1 MDGIVVKST
10 GSWYEVMKPSGEII
24 NCRLKGKFRL
34 QGLKHTNPVTVGDK
48 INYEM
53 EPNSENGVIYSIE
66 PRKNY
71 IIRKSSNLSKQTHI
85 IASNIDQAILMVT
98 IAFPTTSLG
107 FIDRFLVTAEAY
119 HIPTTIIFNKVDL
132 CTNGLEDVLQETID
146 LYHKKVGYA
155 YLKTSVNDKIG
166 LNEVKELLQNKTTLV
181 AGHSGVG
188 KSSLLNAIEPNLN
201 LRTGIISKTSF
212 NGQHTTT
219 FAQMH
224 PLSFGGFIIDT
235 PGIREFGVVDLNNVE
250 LSHYF
255 KEMKPFIGKCKF
267 NNCQHIH
274 EPQCA
279 VLEALEAGQIP
290 TERYQSYLSIMA
302 NEDVFN

>member
-53 EPNSENGVIYSIE
+53 EPNSENGVIFSIE

-132 CTNGLEDVLQETID
+132 CTNGLDDVLKETID

-166 LNEVKELLQNKTTLV
+166 LDEVKELLQNKTTLV

-235 PGIREFGVVDLNNVE
+235 PGIREFGVVDLNNAE

-290 TERYQSYLSIMA
+290 AERYQSYLSIMA

>member
-1 MDGIVVKST
+1 MEGIVVKST
-10 GSWYEVMKPSGEII
+10 GSWYEVMKPDLQIV

-48 INYEM
+48 VNFEM
-53 EPNSENGVIYSIE
+53 EPNSENGVIFSIE
-66 PRKNY
+66 NRKNY
-71 IIRKSSNLSKQTHI
+71 IIRKASNLSKQTHI

-107 FIDRFLVTAEAY
+107 FIDRFLATAEAY

-132 CTNGLEDVLQETID
+132 CTDGLEDVLNDTIH
-146 LYHKKVGYA
+146 LYHNQVGYN
-155 YLKTSVNDKIG
+155 YIKTSVNDQIG
-166 LNEVKELLQNKTTLV
+166 LNEVKALLKDKTTLV

-188 KSSLLNAIEPNLN
+188 KSSLLNGIEPNLN
-201 LRTGIISKTSF
+201 LKTGEISKSSF

-235 PGIREFGVVDLNNVE
+235 PGIREFGVVDLNNAE

-255 KEMKPFIGKCKF
+255 KEMKPYIGKCRF
-267 NNCQHIH
+267 NNCKHMN

-279 VLEALEAGQIP
+279 VLEAIEQDIIP
-290 TERYQSYLSIMA
+290 AERYQSYLSIMA

>member
-1 MDGIVVKST
+1 MEGIVVKST

-53 EPNSENGVIYSIE
+53 EPNSENGVIFSIE

-132 CTNGLEDVLQETID
+132 CTNGLEDVLQETIS
-146 LYHKKVGYA
+146 LYHKKVGYD

-166 LNEVKELLQNKTTLV
+166 LDEVKVLLQNKTTLV

-188 KSSLLNAIEPNLN
+188 KSSLLNAIEPKLN

-235 PGIREFGVVDLNNVE
+235 PGIREFGVVDLNNAE

-279 VLEALEAGQIP
+279 VLEALEAEQIP
-290 TERYQSYLSIMA
+290 AERYQSYLSIMA

>member
-1 MDGIVVKST
+1 MEGIVVKST

-53 EPNSENGVIYSIE
+53 EPNSENGVIFSIE

-132 CTNGLEDVLQETID
+132 CTNGLEDVLKETID

-166 LNEVKELLQNKTTLV
+166 LEEVKELLQNKTTLV

-235 PGIREFGVVDLNNVE
+235 PGIREFGVVDLNNAE

-290 TERYQSYLSIMA
+290 AERYQSYLSIMA

>member
-53 EPNSENGVIYSIE
+53 EPNSENGVIFSIE

-155 YLKTSVNDKIG
+155 FLKTSVNDKIG
-166 LNEVKELLQNKTTLV
+166 LDEVKELLQNKTTLV

-235 PGIREFGVVDLNNVE
+235 PGIREFGVVDLNNAE

-274 EPQCA
+274 EPQCT

-290 TERYQSYLSIMA
+290 NERYQSYLSIMA

>member
-10 GSWYEVMKPSGEII
+10 GSWYEVMKSSGEII

-53 EPNSENGVIYSIE
+53 EPNSENGVIFSIE

-132 CTNGLEDVLQETID
+132 CTDGLEDVLQETID
-146 LYHKKVGYA
+146 LYHKKVGYD

-166 LNEVKELLQNKTTLV
+166 LDEVKELLQNKTTLV

-188 KSSLLNAIEPNLN
+188 KSSLLNAIEHNLN

-235 PGIREFGVVDLNNVE
+235 PGIREFGVVDLNNAE

-279 VLEALEAGQIP
+279 VLEALETGQIP
-290 TERYQSYLSIMA
+290 AERYQSYLSIMA

>member
-53 EPNSENGVIYSIE
+53 EPNSENGVIFSIE

-119 HIPTTIIFNKVDL
+119 HIPTTIIFNKIDL
-132 CTNGLEDVLQETID
+132 CTNGLEDVLQETIN

-166 LNEVKELLQNKTTLV
+166 LDEVKELLQNKTTLV

-235 PGIREFGVVDLNNVE
+235 PGIREFGVVDLNNAE

-290 TERYQSYLSIMA
+290 VERYQSYLSIMA

>member
-1 MDGIVVKST
+1 MEGIVVKST

-53 EPNSENGVIYSIE
+53 EPNSENGVIFSIE

-166 LNEVKELLQNKTTLV
+166 LDEVKELLQNKTTLV

-235 PGIREFGVVDLNNVE
+235 PGIREFGVVDLNNAE

-279 VLEALEAGQIP
+279 VLEALEVGQIP
-290 TERYQSYLSIMA
+290 AERYQSYLSIMA

>member
-1 MDGIVVKST
+1 MEGIVVKST

-53 EPNSENGVIYSIE
+53 EPNSEKGVIFSIE

-98 IAFPTTSLG
+98 IAFPNTSLG

-166 LNEVKELLQNKTTLV
+166 LDEVKELLENKTTLV

-235 PGIREFGVVDLNNVE
+235 PGIREFGVVDLNNAE

-274 EPQCA
+274 EPHCA
-279 VLEALEAGQIP
+279 VLEALEEGQIP
-290 TERYQSYLSIMA
+290 AERYQSYLSIMA

>member
-1 MDGIVVKST
+1 MEGIVVKST

-53 EPNSENGVIYSIE
+53 EPNSENGVIFSIE

-132 CTNGLEDVLQETID
+132 CTNGLEDVLQETIS
-146 LYHKKVGYA
+146 LYHKKVGYD

-166 LNEVKELLQNKTTLV
+166 LDEVKVLLQNKTTLV

-235 PGIREFGVVDLNNVE
+235 PGIREFGVVDLNNAE

-279 VLEALEAGQIP
+279 VLEALEAEQIP
-290 TERYQSYLSIMA
+290 AERYQSYLSIMA

>member
-66 PRKNY
+66 LRKNY

-107 FIDRFLVTAEAY
+107 FLDRFLVTAEAY
-119 HIPTTIIFNKVDL
+119 HIPKTIIFNKVDL
-132 CTNGLEDVLQETID
+132 CTNGLEDVLKETID

-166 LNEVKELLQNKTTLV
+166 LDEVKELLQNKTTLV

-235 PGIREFGVVDLNNVE
+235 PGIREFGVVDLNNAE

-290 TERYQSYLSIMA
+290 AERYQSYLSIMA

>member
-48 INYEM
+48 IYYEM
-53 EPNSENGVIYSIE
+53 EPNSENGVIFSIE

-132 CTNGLEDVLQETID
+132 CTNGLEDLLQETID

-155 YLKTSVNDKIG
+155 YLKTSVNKKIG
-166 LNEVKELLQNKTTLV
+166 LDEVKALLQNKTTLV

-235 PGIREFGVVDLNNVE
+235 PGIREFGVVDLNNAE

-290 TERYQSYLSIMA
+290 AERYQSYLSIMA

>member
-53 EPNSENGVIYSIE
+53 EPNSENGVIFSIE

-166 LNEVKELLQNKTTLV
+166 LAEVKELLQNKTTLV

-235 PGIREFGVVDLNNVE
+235 PGIREFGVVDLNNAE

-290 TERYQSYLSIMA
+290 AERYQSYLSIMA

>member
-1 MDGIVVKST
+1 MEGIVVKST

-53 EPNSENGVIYSIE
+53 EPNSENGVIFSIE

-98 IAFPTTSLG
+98 IAFPNTSLG

-119 HIPTTIIFNKVDL
+119 HIPTTIIFNKIDL

-155 YLKTSVNDKIG
+155 YLKTSVNDKFG
-166 LNEVKELLQNKTTLV
+166 LDEVKELLLNKTTLV

-188 KSSLLNAIEPNLN
+188 KSSLLNSIEPNLN

-235 PGIREFGVVDLNNVE
+235 PGIREFGVVDLNNSE

-274 EPQCA
+274 EPQCT

-290 TERYQSYLSIMA
+290 TERYQSYLSILA

>member
-1 MDGIVVKST
+1 
-10 GSWYEVMKPSGEII
+10 
-24 NCRLKGKFRL
+24 
-34 QGLKHTNPVTVGDK
+34 
-48 INYEM
+48 M
-53 EPNSENGVIYSIE
+53 EPNSENGVIFSIE

-155 YLKTSVNDKIG
+155 FLKTSVNDKIG
-166 LNEVKELLQNKTTLV
+166 LDEVKELLQNKTTLV

-235 PGIREFGVVDLNNVE
+235 PGIREFGVVDLNNAE

-279 VLEALEAGQIP
+279 VLEALEAGKIP
-290 TERYQSYLSIMA
+290 AERYQSYLSIMA

>member
-53 EPNSENGVIYSIE
+53 EPNSENGVIFSIE

-132 CTNGLEDVLQETID
+132 CTNGLEEVLQETID
-146 LYHKKVGYA
+146 LYHKKVGYN
-155 YLKTSVNDKIG
+155 YIKTSVNDKIG
-166 LNEVKELLQNKTTLV
+166 LDEVKELLQNKTTLV

-201 LRTGIISKTSF
+201 LRTGIISKSSF

-235 PGIREFGVVDLNNVE
+235 PGIREFGVVDLNNAE

-267 NNCQHIH
+267 NNCKHIH

-279 VLEALEAGQIP
+279 ILEAIEQGIIP
-290 TERYQSYLSIMA
+290 PERYQSYLSILA

>member
-1 MDGIVVKST
+1 MEGIVVKST
-10 GSWYEVMKPSGEII
+10 GSWYEVMKPDLQII

-48 INYEM
+48 VNFEM
-53 EPNSENGVIYSIE
+53 EPNSENGVIFSIE
-66 PRKNY
+66 NRKNY
-71 IIRKSSNLSKQTHI
+71 IIRKASNLSKQTHI

-107 FIDRFLVTAEAY
+107 FIDRFLATAEAY

-132 CTNGLEDVLQETID
+132 CTDGLEDVLNDTIH
-146 LYHKKVGYA
+146 LYHNQVGYN
-155 YLKTSVNDKIG
+155 YIKTSVNDQIG
-166 LNEVKELLQNKTTLV
+166 LDEVKALLKDKTTLV

-188 KSSLLNAIEPNLN
+188 KSSLLNGIEPNLN
-201 LRTGIISKTSF
+201 LKTGEISKSSF

-235 PGIREFGVVDLNNVE
+235 PGIREFGVVDLNNAE

-255 KEMKPFIGKCKF
+255 KEMKPYIGKCRF
-267 NNCQHIH
+267 NNCKHMN

-279 VLEALEAGQIP
+279 VLEAIEQGIIP
-290 TERYQSYLSIMA
+290 AERYQSYLSIMA

>member
-53 EPNSENGVIYSIE
+53 EPNSENGVIFSIE

-132 CTNGLEDVLQETID
+132 CTNGLEVVLQETID

-166 LNEVKELLQNKTTLV
+166 LDEVKELLQNKTTLV

-235 PGIREFGVVDLNNVE
+235 PGIREFGVVDLNNAE

-274 EPQCA
+274 EPQCT
-279 VLEALEAGQIP
+279 VLEALEAGKIP
-290 TERYQSYLSIMA
+290 AERYQSYLSIMA

>member
-1 MDGIVVKST
+1 MEGIVVKST

-53 EPNSENGVIYSIE
+53 EPNSENGVIFSIE

-132 CTNGLEDVLQETID
+132 CTNGLEDVLQETIS
-146 LYHKKVGYA
+146 LYHKKVGYD
-155 YLKTSVNDKIG
+155 YLKSSVNDKIG
-166 LNEVKELLQNKTTLV
+166 LDEVKVLLQNKTTLV

-235 PGIREFGVVDLNNVE
+235 PGIREFGVVDLNNAE

-279 VLEALEAGQIP
+279 VLEALEAEQIP
-290 TERYQSYLSIMA
+290 AERYQSYLSIMA

>member
-1 MDGIVVKST
+1 MEGIVVKST
-10 GSWYEVMKPSGEII
+10 GSWYEVMKPDLQIV

-48 INYEM
+48 VNFEM
-53 EPNSENGVIYSIE
+53 EPNNENGVIFSIE
-66 PRKNY
+66 NRKNY
-71 IIRKSSNLSKQTHI
+71 IIRKASNLSKQTHI

-107 FIDRFLVTAEAY
+107 FIDRFLATAEAY

-132 CTNGLEDVLQETID
+132 CTDILEDVLNDTIH
-146 LYHKKVGYA
+146 LYHNQVGYN
-155 YLKTSVNDKIG
+155 YIKTSVNDQIG
-166 LNEVKELLQNKTTLV
+166 LNEVKALLKDKTTLV

-188 KSSLLNAIEPNLN
+188 KSSLLNGIEPNLN
-201 LRTGIISKTSF
+201 LKTGEISKSSF

-235 PGIREFGVVDLNNVE
+235 PGIREFGVVDLNNAE

-255 KEMKPFIGKCKF
+255 KEMKPYIGKCKF
-267 NNCQHIH
+267 NNCKHMN

-279 VLEALEAGQIP
+279 VLEAIEQGIIP
-290 TERYQSYLSIMA
+290 AERYQSYLSIMA

>member
-1 MDGIVVKST
+1 MEGIVVKST
-10 GSWYEVMKPSGEII
+10 GSWYEVMKPDLQII

-48 INYEM
+48 VNFEM
-53 EPNSENGVIYSIE
+53 EPNSENGVIFSIE
-66 PRKNY
+66 NRKNY
-71 IIRKSSNLSKQTHI
+71 IIRKASNLSKQTHI

-107 FIDRFLVTAEAY
+107 FIDRFLATAEAY

-132 CTNGLEDVLQETID
+132 CTDGLEDVLNDTIH
-146 LYHKKVGYA
+146 LYHNQVGYN
-155 YLKTSVNDKIG
+155 YIKTSVNGQMG
-166 LNEVKELLQNKTTLV
+166 LDEVKALLKDKTTLV

-188 KSSLLNAIEPNLN
+188 KSSLLNGIEPNLN
-201 LRTGIISKTSF
+201 LKTGEISKSSF

-235 PGIREFGVVDLNNVE
+235 PGIREFGVVDLNNAE

-255 KEMKPFIGKCKF
+255 KEMKPYIGKCKF
-267 NNCQHIH
+267 NNCKHMN

-279 VLEALEAGQIP
+279 VLEAIEQGIIP
-290 TERYQSYLSIMA
+290 AERYQSYLSIMA

>member
-1 MDGIVVKST
+1 MEGIVVKST
-10 GSWYEVMKPSGEII
+10 GSWYEVMKPDKEII

-34 QGLKHTNPVTVGDK
+34 EGLKHTNPITVGD
-48 INYEM
+48 NVQFDM
-53 EPNSENGVIYSIE
+53 ESNSENGVIYAIE

-71 IIRKSSNLSKQTHI
+71 IIRKASNLSKQTHI
-85 IASNIDQAILMVT
+85 IASNIDQALLMVT

-119 HIPTTIIFNKVDL
+119 HIPTTIVFNKVDM
-132 CTNGLEDVLQETID
+132 CTDGLAFVLQETID
-146 LYHKKVGYA
+146 LYHQKVGYP
-155 YLKTSVNDKIG
+155 YIKTSVKDQTG
-166 LNEVKELLQNKTTLV
+166 LKEIKEILAGKTTLV

-188 KSSLLNAIEPNLN
+188 KSSLLNAIEPALN
-201 LRTGIISKTSF
+201 LKTGIISKSSF

-224 PLSFGGFIIDT
+224 PLHFGGFIIDT
-235 PGIREFGVVDLNNVE
+235 PGIREFGVVDLNNAE

-255 KEMKPFIGKCKF
+255 KEMKPFIGQCKF
-267 NNCQHIH
+267 NNCQHIN

-279 VLEALEAGQIP
+279 VLKAVESNIIP
-290 TERYQSYLSIMA
+290 AERYQSYLSIMA

>member
-1 MDGIVVKST
+1 MEGIVVKST
-10 GSWYEVMKPSGEII
+10 GSWYEVMKPNLQIV

-34 QGLKHTNPVTVGDK
+34 QGVKHTNPVTVGDK
-48 INYEM
+48 VQFEM
-53 EPNSENGVIYSIE
+53 EPNSENGVIFSIE
-66 PRKNY
+66 NRKNY
-71 IIRKSSNLSKQTHI
+71 IIRKASNLSKQTHI

-107 FIDRFLVTAEAY
+107 FIDRFLATAEAY

-132 CTNGLEDVLQETID
+132 CTDGLEDVLSDTIQ
-146 LYHKKVGYA
+146 LYHNQVGYN
-155 YLKTSVNDKIG
+155 YIKTSVNAKIG
-166 LNEVKELLQNKTTLV
+166 LDEVKALLKDKTTLV

-188 KSSLLNAIEPNLN
+188 KSSLLNGIEPTLN
-201 LRTGIISKTSF
+201 LKTGEISKSSF

-235 PGIREFGVVDLNNVE
+235 PGIREFGVVDLNNAE

-255 KEMKPFIGKCKF
+255 KEMKPYIGKCKF
-267 NNCQHIH
+267 NNCKHMN

-279 VLEALEAGQIP
+279 VLEAIEQGIIP
-290 TERYQSYLSIMA
+290 AERYQSYLSIMA

>member
-1 MDGIVVKST
+1 MEGIVVKST

-53 EPNSENGVIYSIE
+53 EPNSEKGVIFSIE

-98 IAFPTTSLG
+98 IAFPNTSLG

-166 LNEVKELLQNKTTLV
+166 LDEVKELLQNKTTLV

-235 PGIREFGVVDLNNVE
+235 PGIREFGVVDLNNAE

-274 EPQCA
+274 EPHCA
-279 VLEALEAGQIP
+279 VLEALEEGQIP
-290 TERYQSYLSIMA
+290 AERYQSYLSIMA

>member
-53 EPNSENGVIYSIE
+53 EPNSENGVIFSIE

-155 YLKTSVNDKIG
+155 FLKTSVNDKIG

-235 PGIREFGVVDLNNVE
+235 PGIREFGVVDLNNAE

-274 EPQCA
+274 EPQCT

-290 TERYQSYLSIMA
+290 NERYQSYLSIMA

>member
-1 MDGIVVKST
+1 
-10 GSWYEVMKPSGEII
+10 MKPNLQIV

-34 QGLKHTNPVTVGDK
+34 QGVKHTNPVTVGDK
-48 INYEM
+48 VQFEM
-53 EPNSENGVIYSIE
+53 EPNSENGVIFSIE
-66 PRKNY
+66 NRKNY
-71 IIRKSSNLSKQTHI
+71 IIRKASNLSKQTHI

-107 FIDRFLVTAEAY
+107 FIDRFLATAEAY

-132 CTNGLEDVLQETID
+132 CTDGLEDILNDTIH
-146 LYHKKVGYA
+146 LYHNQVGYN
-155 YLKTSVNDKIG
+155 YIKTSVNDQIG
-166 LNEVKELLQNKTTLV
+166 LDEVKALLKDKTTLV

-188 KSSLLNAIEPNLN
+188 KSSLLNGIEPTLN
-201 LRTGIISKTSF
+201 LKTGEISKSSF

-235 PGIREFGVVDLNNVE
+235 PGIREFGVVDLNNAE

-255 KEMKPFIGKCKF
+255 KEMKPYIGKCKF
-267 NNCQHIH
+267 NNCKHMN

-279 VLEALEAGQIP
+279 VLEAIEQGIIP
-290 TERYQSYLSIMA
+290 AERYQSYLSIMA

>member
-10 GSWYEVMKPSGEII
+10 GSWYEVMKPDRQIV

-34 QGLKHTNPVTVGDK
+34 EGVKHTNPITVGDK
-48 INYEM
+48 VKFEL
-53 EPNSENGVIYSIE
+53 EPNSENGVINTIE

-71 IIRKSSNLSKQTHI
+71 IIRKASNLSKQTHI
-85 IASNIDQAILMVT
+85 IASNIDQALLMVT
-98 IAFPTTSLG
+98 IAFPSTSLG

-119 HIPTTIIFNKVDL
+119 HIPTTIVFNKVDL
-132 CTNGLEDVLQETID
+132 CTDGLEGVLQDTID
-146 LYHKKVGYA
+146 LYHEKVGYP
-155 YLKTSVNDKIG
+155 YIKTSVNDNIG
-166 LNEVKELLQNKTTLV
+166 LEEIKDFLKDKTTLV

-188 KSSLLNAIEPNLN
+188 KSSLLNAIEPDLN
-201 LRTGIISKTSF
+201 LKTGAISKSSF
-212 NGQHTTT
+212 TGQHTTT

-224 PLSFGGFIIDT
+224 PLSFGGYIIDT
-235 PGIREFGVVDLNNVE
+235 PGIREFGVVDLNNAE

-255 KEMKPFIGKCKF
+255 KEMKPFIGQCKF
-267 NNCQHIH
+267 NNCQHMN

-279 VLEALEAGQIP
+279 VLKAIEEGIIP
-290 TERYQSYLSIMA
+290 AERYQSYLSIMA

>member
-1 MDGIVVKST
+1 
-10 GSWYEVMKPSGEII
+10 
-24 NCRLKGKFRL
+24 
-34 QGLKHTNPVTVGDK
+34 
-48 INYEM
+48 
-53 EPNSENGVIYSIE
+53 
-66 PRKNY
+66 
-71 IIRKSSNLSKQTHI
+71 
-85 IASNIDQAILMVT
+85 MVT

-132 CTNGLEDVLQETID
+132 CTNGLEDVLQETIS
-146 LYHKKVGYA
+146 LYHKKVGYD

-166 LNEVKELLQNKTTLV
+166 LDEVKVLLQNKTTLV

-235 PGIREFGVVDLNNVE
+235 PGIREFGVVDLNNAE

-267 NNCQHIH
+267 NNCLHIH

-279 VLEALEAGQIP
+279 VLEALEAEQIP

>member
-1 MDGIVVKST
+1 MEGIVVKST
-10 GSWYEVMKPSGEII
+10 GSWYEVMKPDLQIV

-48 INYEM
+48 VNFEM
-53 EPNSENGVIYSIE
+53 EPNSENGVIFSIE
-66 PRKNY
+66 NRKNY
-71 IIRKSSNLSKQTHI
+71 IIRKASNLSKQTHI

-107 FIDRFLVTAEAY
+107 FIDRFLATAEAY

-132 CTNGLEDVLQETID
+132 CTDILEDVLNDTIH
-146 LYHKKVGYA
+146 LYHNQVGYN
-155 YLKTSVNDKIG
+155 YIKTSVNDQIG
-166 LNEVKELLQNKTTLV
+166 LDEVKDLLKDKTTLV

-188 KSSLLNAIEPNLN
+188 KSSLLNGIEPNLN
-201 LRTGIISKTSF
+201 LKTGEISKSSF

-235 PGIREFGVVDLNNVE
+235 PGIREFGVVDLNNAE

-255 KEMKPFIGKCKF
+255 KEMKPYIGKCRF
-267 NNCQHIH
+267 NNCKHMN

-279 VLEALEAGQIP
+279 VLEAIEQGIIP
-290 TERYQSYLSIMA
+290 AERYQSYLSIMA

>member
-1 MDGIVVKST
+1 MEGIVVKST
-10 GSWYEVMKPSGEII
+10 GSWYEVMKPNLQIV

-34 QGLKHTNPVTVGDK
+34 QGVKHTNPVTVGDK
-48 INYEM
+48 VQFEM
-53 EPNSENGVIYSIE
+53 EPNSENGVIFSIE
-66 PRKNY
+66 NRKNY
-71 IIRKSSNLSKQTHI
+71 IIRKASNLSKQTHI

-107 FIDRFLVTAEAY
+107 FIDRFLATAEAY

-132 CTNGLEDVLQETID
+132 CTDGLEDVLNDTIQ
-146 LYHKKVGYA
+146 LYHNQVGYN
-155 YLKTSVNDKIG
+155 YIKTSVNDQIG
-166 LNEVKELLQNKTTLV
+166 LDEVKALLKDKTTLV

-188 KSSLLNAIEPNLN
+188 KSSLLNGIEPTLN
-201 LRTGIISKTSF
+201 LKTGEISKSSF

-235 PGIREFGVVDLNNVE
+235 PGIREFGVVDLNNAE

-255 KEMKPFIGKCKF
+255 KEMKPYIGKCKF
-267 NNCQHIH
+267 NNCKHMN

-279 VLEALEAGQIP
+279 VLEAIEQGIIP
-290 TERYQSYLSIMA
+290 AERYQSYLSIMA

>member
-10 GSWYEVMKPSGEII
+10 GSWYEVMKPSGDII

-53 EPNSENGVIYSIE
+53 EPNSENGVIFSIE

-155 YLKTSVNDKIG
+155 FLKTSVNDKIG
-166 LNEVKELLQNKTTLV
+166 LDEVKELLQNKTTLV

-235 PGIREFGVVDLNNVE
+235 PGIREFGVVDLNNAE

-274 EPQCA
+274 EPQCT
-279 VLEALEAGQIP
+279 VLEALEAGKIP
-290 TERYQSYLSIMA
+290 AERYQSYLSIMA

>member
-1 MDGIVVKST
+1 MEGIVVKST
-10 GSWYEVMKPSGEII
+10 GSWYEVMKPDLQIV

-48 INYEM
+48 VNFEM
-53 EPNSENGVIYSIE
+53 EPNNENGVIFSIE
-66 PRKNY
+66 NRKNY
-71 IIRKSSNLSKQTHI
+71 IIRKASNLSKQTHI

-107 FIDRFLVTAEAY
+107 FIDRFLATAEAY

-132 CTNGLEDVLQETID
+132 CTDGLEDVLNDTIH
-146 LYHKKVGYA
+146 LYHNQVGYN
-155 YLKTSVNDKIG
+155 YIKTSVNDQIG
-166 LNEVKELLQNKTTLV
+166 LDEVKALLKDKTTLV

-188 KSSLLNAIEPNLN
+188 KSSLLNGIEPNLN
-201 LRTGIISKTSF
+201 LKTGEISKSSF

-235 PGIREFGVVDLNNVE
+235 PGIREFGVVDLNNAE

-255 KEMKPFIGKCKF
+255 KEMKPYIGKCKF
-267 NNCQHIH
+267 NNCKHMN

-279 VLEALEAGQIP
+279 VLEAIEQGIIP
-290 TERYQSYLSIMA
+290 AERYQSYLSIMA

>member
-1 MDGIVVKST
+1 MEGIVVKST
-10 GSWYEVMKPSGEII
+10 GSWYEVMIPNLQIV

-48 INYEM
+48 VNFEM
-53 EPNSENGVIYSIE
+53 EPNSENGVIFSIE
-66 PRKNY
+66 NRKNY
-71 IIRKSSNLSKQTHI
+71 IIRKASNLSKQTHI

-107 FIDRFLVTAEAY
+107 FIDRFLATAEAY

-132 CTNGLEDVLQETID
+132 CTDILEDVLNDTIH
-146 LYHKKVGYA
+146 LYHNQVGYN
-155 YLKTSVNDKIG
+155 YIKTSVNDQIG
-166 LNEVKELLQNKTTLV
+166 LDEIKALLKDKTTLV

-188 KSSLLNAIEPNLN
+188 KSSLLNGIEPNLN
-201 LRTGIISKTSF
+201 LKTGEISKSSF

-235 PGIREFGVVDLNNVE
+235 PGIREFGVVDLNNAE

-255 KEMKPFIGKCKF
+255 KEMKPYIGKCKF
-267 NNCQHIH
+267 NNCKHMN

-279 VLEALEAGQIP
+279 VLEAIEQGIIP
-290 TERYQSYLSIMA
+290 AERYQSYLSIMA